1 LAAAANAGYKVQGEK
16 RIMST
21 DELKRAAKEAT
32 DENGQPIV
40 QIPLDVWQRFLEDEP
55 DVKDTRSPQEILA
68 DETLPQHIRINA
80 ALEILEDIPDDK
92 SEEWWD
98 EFEQFLRENRMSFP
112 ERDLDW
118 GLDEE

>member
-1 LAAAANAGYKVQGEK
+1 
-16 RIMST
+16 MST